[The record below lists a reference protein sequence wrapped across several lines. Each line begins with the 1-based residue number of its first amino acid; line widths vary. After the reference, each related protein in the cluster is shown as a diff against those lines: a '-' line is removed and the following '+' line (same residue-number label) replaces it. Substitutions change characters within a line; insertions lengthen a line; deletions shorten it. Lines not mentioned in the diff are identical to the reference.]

1 MLTRRVGLALLVAAT
16 PPALMIA
23 RPSVAQQPAMQL
35 ALDAYFA
42 NRMDSAVALFQR
54 AARDNPTDARRYAW
68 LAEAALR
75 SGSLAEARRAADAAL
90 RIDACNA
97 QAHWVRASLFMPRF
111 APTGQVNND
120 STWTHL
126 TAAITCDPTDGN
138 AWSDVWKY
146 AIMRGDTAM
155 ESRALS
161 ALVTTGFLTPAQ
173 VTYAEW
179 LLRSLPPHAVLLTGG
194 DLDTYGSL
202 AVQVARGVR
211 PDVAVVNIVM
221 LSAPWYSRPT
231 LARHRLKY
239 EPTSATDSVG
249 TDQQRI
255 VRWLRRRAVTGV
267 LGRPVAFAVSAPVDT
282 VSGDG
287 ALQLA
292 GPYWLVVR
300 PTTVRINP
308 TAIAES
314 LSSAGSMDWRG
325 PGAALSDRSPIRR
338 VFQPP
343 PALMVS
349 RIAVLEHAL
358 LERDDQLARDREQW
372 ISAFL
377 SRAGVDPILIARELE
392 LFRSSRA
399 RRTPPP

>member
-1 MLTRRVGLALLVAAT
+1 MLTRRVGLALLVAAS

-68 LAEAALR
+68 WAEAALR
-75 SGSLAEARRAADAAL
+75 SGSSAEARRAADAAL

-161 ALVTTGFLTPAQ
+161 ALVKTAFLTGAQ

-179 LLRSLPPHAVLLTGG
+179 LLRSLPPRAVLLTGG

-202 AVQVARGVR
+202 AVQVVKGVR
-211 PDVAVVNIVM
+211 PDVAVVNTVM
-221 LSAPWYSRPT
+221 LSAPWYSRPV
-231 LARHRLKY
+231 LARHQLKY
-239 EPTSATDSVG
+239 HPTSATDSAG
-249 TDQQRI
+249 TGQQRI
-255 VRWLRRRAVTGV
+255 VRWLRRSAVTGV
-267 LGRPVAFAVSAPVDT
+267 LDRPVAFALGAPLDT
-282 VSGDG
+282 ASRDG
-287 ALQLA
+287 VLQLA

-300 PTTVRINP
+300 PTTARINS

-314 LSSAGSMDWRG
+314 LSSASSMDWRG
-325 PGAALSDRSPIRR
+325 PGAALSDRSPSRR
-338 VFQPP
+338 VLQSP
-343 PALMVS
+343 PALLVS
-349 RIAVLEHAL
+349 RVAVLEHAL
-358 LERDDQLARDREQW
+358 VERDDNLARDRERW
-372 ISAFL
+372 VSAFL
-377 SRAGVDPILIARELE
+377 SRAGLDPTLIGRELE
-392 LFRSSRA
+392 LFRSARS
-399 RRTPPP
+399 RRTPP

>member
-1 MLTRRVGLALLVAAT
+1 MLTRTVCLALLVAAS
-16 PPALMIA
+16 PPALLIA
-23 RPSVAQQPAMQL
+23 RPSGAQQATMQL
-35 ALDAYFA
+35 ALDAYFS
-42 NRMDSAVALFQR
+42 NRMDSAIVLFQR
-54 AARDNPTDARRYAW
+54 ATRENPTDARGYAW

-75 SGSLAEARRAADAAL
+75 SGSSAEARKAADAAL

-97 QAHWVRASLFMPRF
+97 QAHWVRASLFTPRF
-111 APTGQVNND
+111 APSGQVNND

-126 TAAITCDPTDGN
+126 TAAVTCDPTDGN

-146 AIMRGDTAM
+146 AIMRGDTVM

-161 ALVTTGFLTPAQ
+161 AHVKTGFLTPAQ

-179 LLRSLPPHAVLLTGG
+179 LLRSLPPRAVLLTGG
-194 DLDTYGSL
+194 DLDTYGPL

-221 LSAPWYSRPT
+221 LSAPWYSRPV
-231 LARHRLKY
+231 LARHQLKY
-239 EPTSATDSVG
+239 DPTSVTDSAG

-255 VRWLRRRAVTGV
+255 VRWLRRSAITGV
-267 LGRPVAFAVSAPVDT
+267 LDRPVAFALSAPVDT
-282 VSGDG
+282 VSRDG

-308 TAIAES
+308 TAVAES
-314 LSSAGSMDWRG
+314 LSSASSMDWRG

-338 VFQPP
+338 LLQPP

-349 RIAVLEHAL
+349 RLAVLEHAL
-358 LERDDQLARDREQW
+358 VERDDKLTQDREQW
-372 ISAFL
+372 VSAFL
-377 SRAGVDPILIARELE
+377 SRAGLDPTLIGRELE